1 MSIGCHLF
9 FEGIPGAVFRARVEN
24 IVTATFSFAR
34 QTLLFRT
41 DFHLA
46 GTRCFFS
53 TNSQDLLQATKRW
66 RAVTKSASTH
76 SFEME
81 IITEPVVRFG
91 DERSAHF
98 RGLHHLVFA
107 VLPPHGFVS
116 FDLLRRRVRGVLTP
130 AAADDDVFWNSLL
143 LPITI
148 GILGTTMGVAPLH
161 CACLDRD
168 GSALLVAGQSGAGK
182 STLTLALAQ
191 RGFALVS
198 DDWTYISR
206 DRLSLIAHG
215 LLAPIKLLP
224 DTIRFFPELR
234 DFAPIRTLNGELAF
248 EIDPQTMP
256 GVTVKSISYPRWIFL
271 LERTAAPG
279 CHFIPC
285 RPECVREFFERSAER
300 LPREVPD
307 AQMTRSS
314 IIQELS
320 EQPSWI
326 VRSGEHPRNTAA
338 TISDFV
344 LGASYA
350 RV

>member
-1 MSIGCHLF
+1 MSISCHLF
-9 FEGIPGAVFRARVEN
+9 FEGIPGGVFRARVDS
-24 IVTATFSFAR
+24 IVTATFSFDR
-34 QTLLFRT
+34 ETLLFRT

-53 TNSQDLLQATKRW
+53 TNSHDLLCATTRW

-81 IITEPVVRFG
+81 MITDPVVHFD
-91 DERSAHF
+91 DERSSHF

-116 FDLLRRRVRGVLTP
+116 FDMLRRRARGVLTP
-130 AAADDDVFWNSLL
+130 AAAANDAFWNSLL

-168 GSALLVAGQSGAGK
+168 GSALLVAGHSGAGK

-198 DDWTYISR
+198 DDWSYISR
-206 DRLSLIAHG
+206 DRLSLVAHG

-224 DTIRFFPELR
+224 DTVRFFPELR
-234 DFAPIRTLNGELAF
+234 DCAPIRTLNGELAF
-248 EIDPQTMP
+248 EIDPRTLS
-256 GVTVKSISYPRWIFL
+256 GVTVKNISQPRWIFL

-285 RPECVREFFERSAER
+285 RPGYVRELFERSAER
-300 LPREVPD
+300 LPHEVPD
-307 AQMTRSS
+307 AQMTRSR

-320 EQPSWI
+320 EHPSWI
-326 VRSGEHPRNTAA
+326 VRSGEHPQNTAEA
-338 TISDFV
+338 ISDFV
-344 LGASYA
+344 LEASYA